1 MMESGSQLH
10 SAHFDNFLQ
19 KEFEME
25 MLYGNV
31 VRKGCTVIYDQ
42 YSIKEMIE

>member
-1 MMESGSQLH
+1 MMESGSH
-10 SAHFDNFLQ
+10 SANFDIQ

-31 VRKGCTVIYDQ
+31 VRKSCTVICDQ
-42 YSIKEMIE
+42 YYVNEMIE